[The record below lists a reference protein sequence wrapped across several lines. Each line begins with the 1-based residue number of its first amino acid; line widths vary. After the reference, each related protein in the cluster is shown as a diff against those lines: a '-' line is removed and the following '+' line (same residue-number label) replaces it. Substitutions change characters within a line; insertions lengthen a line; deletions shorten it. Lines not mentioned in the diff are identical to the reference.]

1 MDTARQVVRWSIPGW
16 VFLLM
21 LAVLQAITWLIQG
34 STAAMILA
42 AGAPLLTPAGVA
54 AVITAGV
61 PLGFILYQIYYS
73 WYGKVLPFGFVN
85 RDRGAEILLAVTPS
99 VRDSLCAIEG
109 KAPDLEEMSD
119 RIGPFLFPY
128 PFRRLKPAFRNGD
141 GEKRFERKV
150 HDNWDLVRFWLHRV
164 CFINEADHLRS
175 EVTTLSDI
183 YHAVG
188 AARASLFLSCVLH
201 FTFNLTVAQTIPLPI
216 WRSVVAVVAP
226 YMLALW
232 LFRVFERTRTS
243 ALNSL
248 LSMLTLVFQTF
259 PTRLTATAG
268 VPPLNVGEAHVA
280 TRSIGNA

>member
-21 LAVLQAITWLIQG
+21 LAVLQALTWLIQG
-34 STAAMILA
+34 SSTAMILS

-54 AVITAGV
+54 AVVTAGV

-99 VRDSLCAIEG
+99 VRDNLCTIEG
-109 KAPDLEEMSD
+109 KVPDLEEMSE
-119 RIGPFLFPY
+119 RIGPFLLPY
-128 PFRRLKPAFRNGD
+128 PFRRLKPAFRNSAGK
-141 GEKRFERKV
+141 GRFERKV
-150 HDNWDLVRFWLHRV
+150 HDNWDLIRFWLHRI
-164 CFINEADHLRS
+164 CFISGADQLRS

-188 AARASLFLSCVLH
+188 AARTALFLSCVLH
-201 FTFNLTVAQTIPLPI
+201 FSFNVMVAQTIPLPL
-216 WRSVVAVVAP
+216 WRSVTAVLAP
-226 YMLALW
+226 YALALW

-259 PTRLTATAG
+259 PTRVLATTEM
-268 VPPLNVGEAHVA
+268 PLGGGEVQVT
-280 TRSIGNA
+280 TRSVGNA